1 MRPCYVFNTAASADK
16 PALLSIYDEIGFWGV
31 QAKDF
36 RDSLSAITAQ
46 EIDVEINSPGG
57 DYFAGLAMYNML
69 RSSGKAIT
77 TRVMGV
83 AASAA
88 SIVFM
93 AGTKRVMPDNTFL
106 MVHNPSNYG
115 GGTAQEHRDTA
126 DMLDKIAIGAR
137 AVYARDSGMADD
149 AIATM
154 LENDTWISAAEALD
168 MGLVTEVAGAITATA
183 KFDTTRAE
191 LPAAVM
197 AVFALA
203 SQTDPGPATT
213 PATPE
218 PKADPVVDPVPDPV
232 ADQIV
237 EAATQAGLVDYAPV
251 FVLAC
256 SSLDDAKTRISSARE
271 ITALCKAVKRPDD
284 AAQAIKAGQTLAQV
298 RAQLAAAMASAD
310 PDIDTARLVN
320 QQTTTHQ
327 GKPAVTSAS
336 VWASH
341 KGQK

>member
-1 MRPCYVFNTAASADK
+1 MRPCYVFNTAADK

-36 RDSLSAITAQ
+36 RDSLSAITAA
-46 EIDVEINSPGG
+46 ELDVEINSPGG

-69 RSSGKAIT
+69 RNSGKTVT

-93 AGTKRVMPDNTFL
+93 AGEKRVMPDNTFL
-106 MVHNPSNYG
+106 MVHNPSNPF

-137 AVYARDSGMADD
+137 AVYARDSGLADE
-149 AIATM
+149 AIASL

-168 MGLVTEVAGAITATA
+168 MGLITEVADAISATA
-183 KFDTTRAE
+183 KFDITRAE
-191 LPAAVM
+191 LPEAVM
-197 AVFALA
+197 AVFAKA
-203 SQTDPGPATT
+203 AKPEADAASEQHSQTETAPNTATET
-213 PATPE
+213 A
-218 PKADPVVDPVPDPV
+218 PDPV

-237 EAATQAGLVDYAPV
+237 AASIEASLGDYAAA

-256 SSLDDAKTRISSARE
+256 SSLAEAQTRISTARE
-271 ITALCKAVKRPDD
+271 ISALCKAVKRPEH
-284 AAQAIKAGQTLAQV
+284 AAAAIKTGKSVAEV
-298 RAQLAAAMASAD
+298 RAQLVATMASAD